1 MSTPQTLVLR
11 LAGSQPPPGA
21 RARMEFAQRGGSIG
35 RADDSDW
42 VLAAP
47 GISRTHA
54 MVRWLNGMFF
64 IEDRS
69 TNGMLHNGAPMTR
82 GEPAALG
89 DGDRLQMDTFE
100 IEVSLRAAEAAS
112 PPAAGCGE
120 PETDRTTVAAGP
132 APLVGSMDPAPSPQS
147 VTDDLL
153 ADIGLGAGGSLDPL
167 DLLGPAPAPPTQDQA
182 PDAGNWNHTPASA
195 DHFQPPRPPAGGV
208 QLPEEWDLTGFD
220 APAPPPVAST
230 APDPVPAPEPVSAQP
245 ASQPPPSRPPA
256 ADAPASAPARQPT
269 ALSPET
275 AEIFEIVV
283 DGVMEVLR
291 ARAEIKNT
299 FRLPVT
305 IVQRSENNPLKFA
318 ATPAEAIDRI
328 MGADNAAFLSGADA
342 FEDAFD
348 DIRCHQMAML
358 AGMRAAFE
366 SLLFHFN
373 PDRMEQEL
381 DSSGKRSPFSGKG
394 RYWERYRENFANA
407 VKDPDESFRR
417 MFGDEF
423 ARAYEAQLARLK
435 SARKGQ
441 RH

>member
-1 MSTPQTLVLR
+1 MMQMSTPQTLVLR
-11 LAGSQPPPGA
+11 LAGAHPPPGA
-21 RARMEFAQRGGSIG
+21 RARMEFAERGGSIG
-35 RADDSDW
+35 RSDDSDW

-69 TNGMLHNGAPMTR
+69 TNGMLHNGVPMTR

-100 IEVSLRAAEAAS
+100 IEVRLGEAAA
-112 PPAAGCGE
+112 PPAAGHGE
-120 PETDRTTVAAGP
+120 PEGGRATVAPDPTP
-132 APLVGSMDPAPSPQS
+132 APRAEPLDFRPSPQS
-147 VTDDLL
+147 ATDDLL

-167 DLLGPAPAPPTQDQA
+167 DLLGPAPAAPERDPA
-182 PDAGNWNHTPASA
+182 PDAGDWNHTPSSA
-195 DHFQPPRPPAGGV
+195 DHFQPPRPAAGGV
-208 QLPEEWDLTGFD
+208 HLPEEWDLTGFD
-220 APAPPPVAST
+220 APAPPPAASDP
-230 APDPVPAPEPVSAQP
+230 APDPQPPPPAQP
-245 ASQPPPSRPPA
+245 APPSAPA
-256 ADAPASAPARQPT
+256 APAPARQASAPP
-269 ALSPET
+269 PEI
-275 AEIFEIVV
+275 AEIFDIVV

-318 ATPAEAIDRI
+318 ATPAEAIDKI
-328 MGADNAAFLSGADA
+328 LGADNAAFLSGADA

-381 DSSGKRSPFSGKG
+381 DSSGKRSPFAGKG

-435 SARKGQ
+435 SARKVQ
-441 RH
+441 RR

>member
-1 MSTPQTLVLR
+1 M
-11 LAGSQPPPGA
+11 
-21 RARMEFAQRGGSIG
+21 
-35 RADDSDW
+35 
-42 VLAAP
+42 
-47 GISRTHA
+47 
-54 MVRWLNGMFF
+54 
-64 IEDRS
+64 
-69 TNGMLHNGAPMTR
+69 
-82 GEPAALG
+82 
-89 DGDRLQMDTFE
+89 
-100 IEVSLRAAEAAS
+100 
-112 PPAAGCGE
+112 
-120 PETDRTTVAAGP
+120 
-132 APLVGSMDPAPSPQS
+132 
-147 VTDDLL
+147 
-153 ADIGLGAGGSLDPL
+153 
-167 DLLGPAPAPPTQDQA
+167 
-182 PDAGNWNHTPASA
+182 
-195 DHFQPPRPPAGGV
+195 

-220 APAPPPVAST
+220 APAPPVAST
-230 APDPVPAPEPVSAQP
+230 APDPVPAPEPFSAQP

-328 MGADNAAFLSGADA
+328 MGADNVAFLSGADA